1 MTIEEAVYYLKHLD
15 GYDVEVDHAKADEIL
30 LAFVPEEVAATYN
43 EVREKI
49 GFWYA

>member
-15 GYDVEVDHAKADEIL
+15 GHDQEVDHIKADEIL
-30 LAFVPEEVAATYN
+30 LSFVPEEVMATYN
-43 EVREKI
+43 EVRENI